1 MDMNMNNTLK
11 KMDDIMNVYQKSVDT
26 WCSSVK
32 EGIVDKNKQEAEKN
46 DLFDALMRK
55 TKSHTIVGCIIG
67 IILGIM
73 CVYAGIVL
81 SADTINE
88 PFKNILNSRMVYDFT
103 SYIGISPS
111 DLLAALKSICA
122 LSGIAISVI
131 CATCL
136 LCIKRVTDTV
146 RREYTLKKWK

>member
-67 IILGIM
+67 IILGT
-73 CVYAGIVL
+73 
-81 SADTINE
+81 S
-88 PFKNILNSRMVYDFT
+88 FT
-103 SYIGISPS
+103 TCG
-111 DLLAALKSICA
+111 
-122 LSGIAISVI
+122 VI
-131 CATCL
+131 
-136 LCIKRVTDTV
+136 K
-146 RREYTLKKWK
+146 